1 MSIKKDKKF
10 ASINKDFQKMKALLY
25 EQFETLENVI
35 LSGLE
40 AISEKELEVFT
51 KNENKL
57 DQLELKLSYKIIQT
71 IGLQQPMASELR
83 HLISYLRM
91 LGDMERIGDQLNN
104 ILHFFKGLT
113 PTQLPENQRESIHNM
128 YDMSL
133 IMVRKALDS
142 FENEDH
148 ETAIWTIKND
158 EVVDDMQRKLMK
170 RMLRKSTPPNMAV
183 EEVTNILN
191 FGSILSSIERI
202 ADNATNIAEASIY
215 YQDGTDL
222 RHQDLSDSSEEA

>member
-10 ASINKDFQKMKALLY
+10 AGINKDFQKMKSLLY

-35 LSGLE
+35 LTGLE
-40 AISEKELEVFT
+40 TLSNKELEVFSE
-51 KNENKL
+51 NEAKL
-57 DQLELKLSYKIIQT
+57 DQLELKISTNIIQT
-71 IGLQQPMASELR
+71 IGLQQPVASELR
-83 HLISYLRM
+83 QLISYLRM

-104 ILHFFKGLT
+104 ILNFFKNLT

-133 IMVRKALDS
+133 IMVKKALNS
-142 FENEDH
+142 FENEDY
-148 ETAIWTIKND
+148 ETAIWTIQND
-158 EVVDDMQRKLMK
+158 DVVDDMQRKLIK
-170 RMLRKSTPPNMAV
+170 RMLRKSTPPNVAI
-183 EEVTNILN
+183 EDVTNILN
-191 FGSILSSIERI
+191 FGSILNSIERI

-222 RHQDLSDSSEEA
+222 RHQELPDEKE

>member
-1 MSIKKDKKF
+1 MSIKKDKRF
-10 ASINKDFQKMKALLY
+10 ESINKDFQKMKSLLY

-35 LSGLE
+35 LSGLD
-40 AISEKELEVFT
+40 SVSKKELDNFS
-51 KNENKL
+51 KNEKKL
-57 DQLELKLSYKIIQT
+57 DQMELKMSHNIILT
-71 IGLQQPMASELR
+71 IGLEQPMAGELR
-83 HLISYLRM
+83 QLISYLRM

-104 ILHFFKGLT
+104 ILHFFKELT
-113 PTQLPENQRESIHNM
+113 PKELPENQKESIHNM

-148 ETAIWTIKND
+148 ETAIWTIQND
-158 EVVDDMQRKLMK
+158 EVVDDMQRKLIS
-170 RMLRKSTPPNMAV
+170 RMLRKSTPPTMAI
-183 EEVTNILN
+183 EDATNILN
-191 FGSILSSIERI
+191 FGSILNSIERI

-222 RHQDLSDSSEEA
+222 RHKDLTETDES

>member
-10 ASINKDFQKMKALLY
+10 EGINKDFHKMKSILY
-25 EQFETLENVI
+25 QQFDTLENVI
-35 LSGLE
+35 LEGLDSL
-40 AISEKELEVFT
+40 SEKDLEQFS
-51 KNENKL
+51 KNEKCL
-57 DQLELKLSYKIIQT
+57 DQIELKMSHNIIQT

-83 HLISYLRM
+83 QLISYLRM

-104 ILHFFKGLT
+104 ILHFFMGLT
-113 PTQLPENQRESIHNM
+113 PSQLPENQKESIHSM

-148 ETAIWTIKND
+148 EIAIWTIKND
-158 EVVDDMQRKLMK
+158 EVVDDMQRKLIN
-170 RMLRKSTPPNMAV
+170 RMLRKSTPPNVAI
-183 EEVTNILN
+183 EDVTNILN
-191 FGSILSSIERI
+191 FGSILNSIERI

-222 RHQDLSDSSEEA
+222 RHKDLPEQ

>member
-10 ASINKDFQKMKALLY
+10 EGINKDFQKMKSLLY

-35 LSGLE
+35 LTGLDTL
-40 AISEKELEVFT
+40 SKKELETFS
-51 KNENKL
+51 KNEAKL
-57 DQLELKLSYKIIQT
+57 DQLELKMSHSIIQT
-71 IGLQQPMASELR
+71 IGLQQPMAGELR
-83 HLISYLRM
+83 QLISYLRM

-104 ILHFFKGLT
+104 ILHFFKELT
-113 PTQLPENQRESIHNM
+113 PKELPENQKESIHNM

-142 FENEDH
+142 FEKEDH

-158 EVVDDMQRKLMK
+158 EVVDDMQRKLIN
-170 RMLRKSTPPNMAV
+170 RMLRKSTPPNVAI
-183 EEVTNILN
+183 EDVTNILN
-191 FGSILSSIERI
+191 FGSILNSIERI

-215 YQDGTDL
+215 YQNGTDL
-222 RHQDLSDSSEEA
+222 RHKELPDSSED

>member
-10 ASINKDFQKMKALLY
+10 AGINKDFQKMKSLLY

-35 LSGLE
+35 LTGLE
-40 AISEKELEVFT
+40 TLSDKELEVFSE
-51 KNENKL
+51 NETKL
-57 DQLELKLSYKIIQT
+57 DLLELKISTNIIQT
-71 IGLQQPMASELR
+71 IGLQQPVASELR
-83 HLISYLRM
+83 QLISYLRM

-104 ILHFFKGLT
+104 ILNFFKDLT

-133 IMVRKALDS
+133 IMVNKALNS

-148 ETAIWTIKND
+148 EIAIWTIKND
-158 EVVDDMQRKLMK
+158 EVVDDMHRKLIK
-170 RMLRKSTPPNMAV
+170 RMLKKSTPENMAV

-191 FGSILSSIERI
+191 FGSILNSIERI

-222 RHQDLSDSSEEA
+222 RHQELPDKK

>member
-10 ASINKDFQKMKALLY
+10 EGINKDFHKMKSILY
-25 EQFETLENVI
+25 QQFDTLENVI
-35 LSGLE
+35 LEGLDSL
-40 AISEKELEVFT
+40 SEKDLEQFA
-51 KNENKL
+51 KNEKSL
-57 DQLELKLSYKIIQT
+57 DQIELKMSHSIIQT

-83 HLISYLRM
+83 QLISYLRM

-104 ILHFFKGLT
+104 ILHFFMGLT
-113 PTQLPENQRESIHNM
+113 PSQLPENQKESIHSM

-148 ETAIWTIKND
+148 EIAIWTIKND
-158 EVVDDMQRKLMK
+158 EVVDDMQRKLIN
-170 RMLRKSTPPNMAV
+170 RMLRKSTPPNVAI
-183 EEVTNILN
+183 EDVTNILN
-191 FGSILSSIERI
+191 FGSILNSIERI

-222 RHQDLSDSSEEA
+222 RHKDLQED

>member
-10 ASINKDFQKMKALLY
+10 EGINKDFHKMKSILY
-25 EQFETLENVI
+25 QQFDTLEDVI
-35 LSGLE
+35 LEGLE
-40 AISEKELEVFT
+40 TISEKALEQFS
-51 KNENKL
+51 KNEKSL
-57 DQLELKLSYKIIQT
+57 DQLELKMSHNIIQT

-83 HLISYLRM
+83 QLISYLRM

-104 ILHFFKGLT
+104 ILHFFKELN
-113 PTQLPENQRESIHNM
+113 PKQLPENQKESIHSM

-158 EVVDDMQRKLMK
+158 EVVDDMQRKLIS
-170 RMLRKSTPPNMAV
+170 RMLRKSTPPNVALQD
-183 EEVTNILN
+183 VTNILN
-191 FGSILSSIERI
+191 FGSILNSIERI

-222 RHQDLSDSSEEA
+222 RHKDLKED

>member
-10 ASINKDFQKMKALLY
+10 EGINKDFQKMKSILY

-35 LSGLE
+35 LTGLDTL
-40 AISEKELEVFT
+40 SKKDLETFS
-51 KNENKL
+51 KNETNL
-57 DQLELKLSYKIIQT
+57 DKLELKMSHNIIQT

-83 HLISYLRM
+83 QLISYLRM

-104 ILHFFKGLT
+104 ILHFFMDLT
-113 PTQLPENQRESIHNM
+113 PKQLPENQKESIHNM

-148 ETAIWTIKND
+148 KTAIWTILND
-158 EVVDDMQRKLMK
+158 EVVDDMQRKLIK
-170 RMLRKSTPPNMAV
+170 RMLRKSTPPNMAI
-183 EEVTNILN
+183 EDATNILN

-215 YQDGTDL
+215 YQNGTDL
-222 RHQDLSDSSEEA
+222 RHSDLTETDES

>member
-10 ASINKDFQKMKALLY
+10 EGINKDFQKMKSILY

-35 LSGLE
+35 LTGLDTL
-40 AISEKELEVFT
+40 SKKERESFS
-51 KNENKL
+51 KNEAKL
-57 DQLELKLSYKIIQT
+57 DQLELKMSENIIQT
-71 IGLQQPMASELR
+71 IGLQQPMARELR
-83 HLISYLRM
+83 QLISYLRM

-104 ILHFFKGLT
+104 ILHFFMDLT
-113 PTQLPENQRESIHNM
+113 PKQLPENQRESIHNM

-133 IMVRKALDS
+133 IMVKKALDS

-148 ETAIWTIKND
+148 ETAIWTIQND
-158 EVVDDMQRKLMK
+158 EVVDDMQRKLIN
-170 RMLRKSTPPNMAV
+170 RMLRKSTPPSVAI
-183 EEVTNILN
+183 EDVTNILN

-215 YQDGTDL
+215 YQNGTDL
-222 RHQDLSDSSEEA
+222 RHKELPDSSEE